1 MGTGSGKR
9 RIDEDSAKD
18 VKSPL
23 DLPQLSEQ
31 QLKVVDAQ
39 VKRELDI
46 LCCASMLTPIAVH
59 ERAEIAVDVATN
71 KILQT
76 AYQKRRE
83 AVKALPR
90 FWGTALAQH
99 DQLAVLISGQDDMKA
114 LSHLTDLWVEHGSTE
129 HRAFTIFFEFSENPY
144 FSDTVLK
151 KEYKYTPPEGTPAVG
166 TGVDAN
172 GVSDAQAAFEWESHV
187 TPQAIKINWKDDAHN
202 LAKLFPRVAN
212 PEDPEDIEEFG
223 SFFNFFEQASD
234 DGNIGPIIVQDV
246 YPDVLRLYLGEGR
259 MLSDEEIDSEDDDES
274 DDEDDEIDLEQ
285 PRRKKAKQA

>member
-9 RIDEDSAKD
+9 RIDEDNAKD

-39 VKRELDI
+39 VKL
-46 LCCASMLTPIAVH
+46 H
-59 ERAEIAVDVATN
+59 ERAEIAVDVASN

-114 LSHLTDLWVEHGSTE
+114 LSHLTDLWIEHDSTE
-129 HRAFTIFFEFSENPY
+129 HRAFTILFEFSENPY
-144 FSDTVLK
+144 FLDTVLK
-151 KEYKYTPPEGTPAVG
+151 KEYKYTPPEGTAIG

-172 GVSDAQAAFEWESHV
+172 GVSDAQAAFDWELHI
-187 TPQAIKINWKDDAHN
+187 TPQAIKISWKDDAHN
-202 LAKLFPRVAN
+202 LTKLFPRAVN
-212 PEDPEDIEEFG
+212 PEDPEDVEEFG
-223 SFFNFFEQASD
+223 SFFNFFEHGPDAGS
-234 DGNIGPIIVQDV
+234 IGPTIVQDI
-246 YPDVLRLYLGEGR
+246 YPDALRLYLGEGR

-285 PRRKKAKQA
+285 PRRKKPKQA